1 MKKGLFAMPNR
12 YVLLLLL
19 TSLLWG
25 GNFVLGKSLVGHASP
40 LTLTSLRWLIAIVCL
55 LPMVWWK
62 EKKLLPPKA
71 AVLPLVLMGVTGVV
85 LFNLFQFLALE
96 RTTATNVGLIST
108 LNMISIALF
117 SFLFLKE
124 RINMFQIGCMVF
136 LLAGVLLVLSKGNAD
151 YLLSLRFNSGD
162 LWMLAAVGVW
172 GVYSICSKW
181 AMTKTTPMMSILYS
195 AVFGLVILLPF
206 NLADFAVSD
215 WNGSFVGSL
224 LYTGVI
230 STVVCMV
237 LWNIG
242 VQKLGAT
249 TSGLFLNF
257 NPIFTSILAFLFLGE
272 QMTWIQGV
280 GSSIVIA
287 GCFLFSYGKT
297 KAKAVATSQLT
308 ARQT

>member
-1 MKKGLFAMPNR
+1 MQKA

-40 LTLTSLRWLIAIVCL
+40 LTLTSLRWLIAVLCL
-55 LPMVWWK
+55 LPLVWWK
-62 EKKLLPPKA
+62 ERKLLPAKEA
-71 AVLPLVLMGVTGVV
+71 ILPLALMGLTGVV
-85 LFNLFQFLALE
+85 LFNVFQFLALE
-96 RTTATNVGLIST
+96 TTTATNVGLIST
-108 LNMISIALF
+108 LNMLSISLF

-124 RINMFQIGCMVF
+124 RINAFQIGCMVF
-136 LLAGVLLVLSKGNAD
+136 LLAGVLLVLSKGNPD
-151 YLLSLRFNSGD
+151 YLLSLQFNTGD
-162 LWMLAAVGVW
+162 LWMLAAVCIW

-181 AMTKTTPMMSILYS
+181 AMTRTSPMMSILYS
-195 AVFGLVILLPF
+195 AVFGLAILLPF
-206 NLADFAVSD
+206 NLADFTVSNLD
-215 WNGSFVGSL
+215 APFIGSL

-249 TSGLFLNF
+249 TSGIFLNF

-272 QMTWIQGV
+272 QMTWMQAV
-280 GSSIVIA
+280 GSSMVIA
-287 GCFLFSYGKT
+287 GCFLFSYGKSKGAAAKSLAAG
-297 KAKAVATSQLT
+297 KA
-308 ARQT
+308 